1 MTLLRA
7 AINHFFITVTFSFSW
22 WTYFFTVKE
31 HCNITHCIAIFTLI
45 LEPQIRKNA
54 VKKMKSCKWEND
66 VAYFR
71 PLQYNT
77 HFFCR
82 TVLFYSEWKM
92 SSKVTNL
99 SVFNC
104 CPKKMLVDIAECF
117 NFYYRSLSLKT
128 TENNKHQLKLNPH
141 FSHYNPLHFCLI

>member
-1 MTLLRA
+1 MALLRA
-7 AINHFFITVTFSFSW
+7 AINHFFYHCYFFLLLMNI
-22 WTYFFTVKE
+22 FFTVKE

-71 PLQYNT
+71 PLQCNT

-117 NFYYRSLSLKT
+117 NFCYKSLSLKT
-128 TENNKHQLKLNPH
+128 TIKHQLKLNPH